1 MQWQVDGADRTTG
14 EDKAFL
20 ITADTEA
27 QARAIA
33 EAHGLYVSAAAPY
46 VDPNY
51 TPEEAAAAAAPDPE
65 PQPEPTP
72 TLPPPGPPRRQQSRY
87 AATPAPHPAPAP
99 AAAYPQDTLPY
110 ARPGASR
117 AAGTFADVPG
127 AARRLRA
134 ADVVLS
140 IFGWLYVALGL
151 VGGLIILI
159 ATVRLGTAG
168 LDASAL
174 LTTLVLPL
182 ALIAVGVLLLGAG
195 AAMRML
201 ASIGIATTEIAR
213 RKQ

>member
-20 ITADTEA
+20 IDADTEA

-51 TPEEAAAAAAPDPE
+51 TPTLQEAAAAAAPDPE

-72 TLPPPGPPRRQQSRY
+72 TLPPPAPARRQQSR
-87 AATPAPHPAPAP
+87 PAPTQSPPP
-99 AAAYPQDTLPY
+99 AAAAYAQEPLSY
-110 ARPGASR
+110 ARPDAS
-117 AAGTFADVPG
+117 AAARTFADVPG

-134 ADVVLS
+134 ADLVLS
-140 IFGWLYVALGL
+140 IFGWLYVALGV
-151 VGGLIILI
+151 VGGVITFIDMLSLG
-159 ATVRLGTAG
+159 AGLGVTTLLGT
-168 LDASAL
+168 L
-174 LTTLVLPL
+174 LMPL
-182 ALIAVGVLLLGAG
+182 ALIAAGVLLLGAG